1 MFLDPSTIIQAL
13 NQRQAVKQF
22 NSDYVLESRYMDAVI
37 DSINLAP
44 TSFGLQPFK
53 LLQIQNKELRKQIR
67 QIAWNQAQV
76 TEASEL
82 LVWTVEQDLSAVLD
96 KYAVMS
102 QALRNYTKED
112 ALKYADFIREFIAVR
127 ELESNNFY
135 SEWAARQAYIS
146 LGFAIQTFALLGID
160 CCPMEGFDKNKL
172 DILLELPEKN
182 LSSVVMLAVGKKSNL
197 EETSVKIRLNKTDL
211 LKIVK

>member
-1 MFLDPSTIIQAL
+1 MFSDSSIIIQAL
-13 NQRQAVKQF
+13 NQRQATKQF
-22 NSDYVLESRYMDAVI
+22 NPDYVLEGKHMDALI

-53 LLQIQNKELRKQIR
+53 LLQIQNKELRKQIQ
-67 QIAWNQAQV
+67 QISWNQAQV

-82 LVWTVEQDLSAVLD
+82 LVWAVEQDLSVVLD
-96 KYAVMS
+96 RYAVMS

-112 ALKYADFIREFIAVR
+112 TLRYTDFISEFIAVR

-135 SEWAARQAYIS
+135 FQWAARQAYIS
-146 LGFAIQTFALLGID
+146 LGFALQTCALLGID

-172 DILLELPEKN
+172 DILLELPEKKLN
-182 LSSVVMLAVGKKSNL
+182 SVVMLAVGKKSSL
-197 EETSVKIRLNKTDL
+197 EKTSVKIRLNKTDL
-211 LKIVK
+211 LKIIK